1 VAAGRQ
7 CRRRVAAAAALLSRA
22 PRQRPGVVEVAPET
36 DKWAPVIFLFNK
48 IFRHP
53 HFDIRKGDLPVAP
66 ETDKWDPEIF
76 LFNKI
81 FRHPHFD
88 I

>member
-1 VAAGRQ
+1 MHGAAGACVTRGADVAAGRQ

-48 IFRHP
+48 ICP
-53 HFDIRKGDLPVAP
+53 GDFF
-66 ETDKWDPEIF
+66 I
-76 LFNKI
+76 
-81 FRHPHFD
+81 
-88 I
+88 